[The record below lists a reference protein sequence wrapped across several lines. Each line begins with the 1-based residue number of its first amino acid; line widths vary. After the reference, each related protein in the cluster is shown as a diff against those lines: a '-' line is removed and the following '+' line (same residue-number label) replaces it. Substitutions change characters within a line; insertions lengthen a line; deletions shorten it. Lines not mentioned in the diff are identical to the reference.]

1 VTLLDEPHV
10 RVILLDIEGTTTPVD
25 FVTQVLF
32 PYASRKLES
41 FLRENF
47 QDPQIQSLIRGLR
60 AQHREDERLGLQ
72 PPAWA
77 ENSASAELE
86 AAIAYTRWL
95 MRKDS
100 KCTALKSLQ
109 GKIWQKGYASG
120 ELRGQLYP
128 DVPPAMERWRNQKR
142 EICIYSSGSV
152 LAQRLLF
159 QTTTFGDLTS
169 YIRDFFDTRIG
180 EKADSVSY
188 KRIAALLDRAPR
200 EVLFLSD
207 AGKEIEAA
215 SAAGCLTAL
224 CDRSRKLAEGRL
236 GSRVI
241 RTFDE
246 VFPF

>member
-10 RVILLDIEGTTTPVD
+10 RVILLDIEGTTTPVE

-32 PYASRKLES
+32 PHASRKLEG
-41 FLRENF
+41 FLQENF
-47 QDPQIQSLIRGLR
+47 QDPQIQSFITGLR
-60 AQHREDERLGLQ
+60 AQHHEDERLGLQ

-77 ENSASAELE
+77 EKSAPAELE
-86 AAIAYTRWL
+86 NAIGYCRWL

-128 DVPPAMERWRNQKR
+128 DVPPALERWQKQKR

-159 QTTTFGDLTS
+159 QTTTFGDLTG

-180 EKADSVSY
+180 EKADSESY
-188 KRIAALLDRAPR
+188 KRIAALLDHAPR
-200 EVLFLSD
+200 DALFLSD
-207 AGKEIEAA
+207 AGKEIESAN
-215 SAAGCLTAL
+215 AAGFLTAL
-224 CDRSRKLAEGRL
+224 CDRSGKLGEGKL
-236 GSRVI
+236 GSKVI